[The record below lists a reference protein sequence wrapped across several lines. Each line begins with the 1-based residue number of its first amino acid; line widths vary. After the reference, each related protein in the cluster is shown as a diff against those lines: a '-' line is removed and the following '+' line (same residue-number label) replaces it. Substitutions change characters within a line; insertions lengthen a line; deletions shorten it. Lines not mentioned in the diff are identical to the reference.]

1 MPALD
6 PNAQIRPDEIIDD
19 PELFPQQLPQGV
31 SKSTD
36 YYVIKKQLADGRVVI
51 EWYKRGPKL
60 PEGQAPQ
67 DPVVARSQDY
77 SKVVADEY
85 AKEQNE
91 QGTQSQRTIQ
101 RAGHTWQWNPQTNG
115 YDIDLGTT
123 AAEPS
128 KGPPGGKPYL
138 DEEGPNGRRLGWNP
152 ETQQYDRDLGASG
165 AAKPQTTTGEDLQP
179 VKGHPGMFQVTRA
192 VKDAQGNTRSVTAY
206 VDASGN
212 PVPGPSEPAQA
223 VSAPSNQKWIAQR
236 NATTGEVEF
245 VRNQNYVPD
254 SKLITDPTTGR
265 MRVLTEDE
273 NGNPVLKDLDDRTT
287 IKPADIPVLQ
297 AKYGQIGQS
306 LGAYLQDLN
315 GRVSRGEIT
324 SQERDAAFK
333 TAHQQA
339 ETQVSEINSILENSK
354 TVWSTQIAERNQ
366 QYGEA
371 ATRRSYAGSIM
382 NNAVS
387 TGRGIAEGA
396 LPGSGRAIAEGVMTL
411 MDLGQRY
418 AQGMGGFPSMQS
430 IAPPPALQQAASMNL
445 PGFGPEAAG
454 APPATGGPP
463 APGTAGAPSAVGPV
477 GAGITATTA
486 AAVDPTRA
494 NIDAAN
500 SAVGAGSRSAFGALG
515 IPGPQP
521 APLLPPPPPVPGQAP
536 VAPPVGLAPAV
547 GGPTPS
553 PLPFTG
559 QNPNPTPLG
568 ALGSQFGAGMAG
580 SPIGVPQAA
589 GGGGFFDRNQEAEA
603 MLAASMTG
611 GYGGAGVADPE
622 WERAVRAAMGMVG

>member
-1 MPALD
+1 MAISFTPGQTVSWDDLNALMG
-6 PNAQIRPDEIIDD
+6 QHGS
-19 PELFPQQLPQGV
+19 PQGA
-31 SKSTD
+31 KSVVKVERKPLTKEERNAIED
-36 YYVIKKQLADGRVVI
+36 AGGDPDAPPTAQQQVYRYYFEDG
-51 EWYKRGPKL
+51 
-60 PEGQAPQ
+60 
-67 DPVVARSQDY
+67 S
-77 SKVVADEY
+77 
-85 AKEQNE
+85 
-91 QGTQSQRTIQ
+91 
-101 RAGHTWQWNPQTNG
+101 
-115 YDIDLGTT
+115 
-123 AAEPS
+123 
-128 KGPPGGKPYL
+128 
-138 DEEGPNGRRLGWNP
+138 
-152 ETQQYDRDLGASG
+152 
-165 AAKPQTTTGEDLQP
+165 
-179 VKGHPGMFQVTRA
+179 
-192 VKDAQGNTRSVTAY
+192 Y
-206 VDASGN
+206 VDASMESWGEADEQGRPRGTFRIVDYKPSQKYQTAQTPTAQQGTAVGSRQSTDAAGN
-212 PVPGPSEPAQA
+212 VTKITTYERPDGTTYQREDTVTQAPKPATRDEKPVQVGGKNFIQVSTVDPATGQSRTVLLDPVTRAEVQPPVEPKPAQA
-223 VSAPSNQKWIAQR
+223 VAAPSNQKWIARQ
-236 NATTGEVEF
+236 NPTTNEVEF

-297 AKYGQIGQS
+297 ATYGQIGRS

-339 ETQVSEINSILENSK
+339 ETQVSEINSILDNSK
-354 TVWSTQIAERNQ
+354 AVWTNQIAERNQ

-371 ATRRSYAGSIM
+371 ANRRSFAGSIM

-430 IAPPPALQQAASMNL
+430 IAPPPALQQAAGMNL
-445 PGFGPEAAG
+445 PGFGPEASG
-454 APPATGGPP
+454 APPPTAAPVPAPGGTAAMPNAIGLGAVGALPAPGSPESPGARSAGGLPGIPPGGPP
-463 APGTAGAPSAVGPV
+463 T
-477 GAGITATTA
+477 
-486 AAVDPTRA
+486 
-494 NIDAAN
+494 
-500 SAVGAGSRSAFGALG
+500 
-515 IPGPQP
+515 PGPAGP
-521 APLLPPPPPVPGQAP
+521 HPEPLLPPPPHVPGKSP

-580 SPIGVPQAA
+580 SPIGVPAAA
-589 GGGGFFDRNQEAEA
+589 GGGGYFDRNQEAQS

-622 WERAVRAAMGMVG
+622 WERAVREAMGMVG

>member
-1 MPALD
+1 MAITLAPGQVVGQGDWDALFTQHGGMRTTQQSILRPPTKEEIQAAAVSGDDDPAFQQRPIYRYNLIDGSHVEARTSRDGAGWEVVAYTPSQKYQQQQTPAAQQGQAVGSKQDTDTAGNVTKVTTYKRPDGTTYEVIDSVSHAPKPATRDEKPVQVGGKNFIQVSTVDPATGQSKTVLLD
-6 PNAQIRPDEIIDD
+6 P
-19 PELFPQQLPQGV
+19 
-31 SKSTD
+31 
-36 YYVIKKQLADGRVVI
+36 
-51 EWYKRGPKL
+51 
-60 PEGQAPQ
+60 
-67 DPVVARSQDY
+67 
-77 SKVVADEY
+77 
-85 AKEQNE
+85 
-91 QGTQSQRTIQ
+91 
-101 RAGHTWQWNPQTNG
+101 
-115 YDIDLGTT
+115 
-123 AAEPS
+123 
-128 KGPPGGKPYL
+128 
-138 DEEGPNGRRLGWNP
+138 
-152 ETQQYDRDLGASG
+152 
-165 AAKPQTTTGEDLQP
+165 
-179 VKGHPGMFQVTRA
+179 VTRQE
-192 VKDAQGNTRSVTAY
+192 VQP
-206 VDASGN
+206 
-212 PVPGPSEPAQA
+212 PVEPKPAQA
-223 VSAPSNQKWIAQR
+223 VSAPSNQKWIARQ
-236 NATTGEVEF
+236 NPTTNELEF

-254 SKLITDPTTGR
+254 SKLITDPVTGR

-324 SQERDAAFK
+324 VQERDNAFK
-333 TAHQQA
+333 AAHQQA
-339 ETQVSEINSILENSK
+339 ETQVSEINSILETSK
-354 TVWSTQIAERNQ
+354 SVWTNQLAERNQ

-371 ATRRSYAGSIM
+371 ANRRSYAGSIM

-411 MDLGQRY
+411 MDMGQRY
-418 AQGMGGFPSMQS
+418 AQGMGGFPSMQN
-430 IAPPPALQQAASMNL
+430 IPPPPALQQAASMNL
-445 PGFGPEAAG
+445 PGFGPGAG
-454 APPATGGPP
+454 AAPPAAGGPP
-463 APGTAGAPSAVGPV
+463 PPGPAGGPSAVGPV
-477 GAGITATTA
+477 GAGIAATTA

-494 NIDAAN
+494 NVDAAN
-500 SAVGAGSRSAFGALG
+500 QAVGAGARSAFGALG
-515 IPGPQP
+515 IPGPNP

-580 SPIGVPQAA
+580 SPIGVPAAA
-589 GGGGFFDRNQEAEA
+589 GGGGYFDRNQEAQA
-603 MLAASMTG
+603 MLSASMTG